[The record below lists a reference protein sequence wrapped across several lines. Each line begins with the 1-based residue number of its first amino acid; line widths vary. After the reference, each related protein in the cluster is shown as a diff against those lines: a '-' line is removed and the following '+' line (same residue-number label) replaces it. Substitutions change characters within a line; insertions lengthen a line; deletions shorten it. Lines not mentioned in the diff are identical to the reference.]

1 LKSNDEKLLMFEAE
15 LLYALKKFD
24 RAVVAFRRVGKLE
37 GPHAGRALQTAGYVA
52 RQMKD
57 FAASKADFMRAAR
70 HGEEKGSALTAL
82 RQIQPATIK

>member
-37 GPHAGRALQTAGYVA
+37 GPHAGRALQMAGMLPG
-52 RQMKD
+52 R
-57 FAASKADFMRAAR
+57 
-70 HGEEKGSALTAL
+70 
-82 RQIQPATIK
+82 